1 MSTTPTSTASSNVP
15 DQAGR
20 YGDFGGR
27 FVPET
32 LTKALDQLAD
42 EYAKAAVDPEFQAE
56 LDSLLHNYVS
66 RPSPL
71 YHAERLSAAA
81 GGAQIWLKREDTN
94 HTGAHKINNHI
105 QYLYV

>member
-56 LDSLLHNYVS
+56 LDSLLAQLCQSAVAS
-66 RPSPL
+66 
-71 YHAERLSAAA
+71 LSC
-81 GGAQIWLKREDTN
+81 
-94 HTGAHKINNHI
+94 
-105 QYLYV
+105 